1 MKSAVVNGEVD
12 VLGRD
17 APTAIS
23 VVLVAGAQSGVE
35 RLRRAL
41 PTATIKAVDA
51 DALELAAALSYA
63 DAVVAAVLT
72 ARDLSCAR
80 RMKLIQVLGAG
91 YDGIELDAVP
101 PGCTVCN
108 VFEHEIAIGEWVLM
122 EMLALTRNL
131 LSRDKGLREGIRTT
145 AHRFEGEAELDLRG
159 RTIGLI
165 GLGHIGSEVARLGRA
180 IGMEA
185 IGVTRNP
192 TREREAAA
200 GLRWLR
206 PIAALDELLHESDF
220 AVVAL
225 PLTPETRSLIGREEL
240 RLLGPDG
247 YLINASRGPIVD
259 EEALF
264 DVLRTRAIAGAG
276 IDVWYR
282 YPAAAGERTLPSRFP
297 FWELEN
303 VVMTPH
309 LAGFAR
315 STVNRRWDFIVS
327 QLERLQAGL
336 PLENVVAV
344 GSQRTRS

>member
-1 MKSAVVNGEVD
+1 VNSETDGHE
-12 VLGRD
+12 RE
-17 APTAIS
+17 AATAIS
-23 VVLVAGAQSGVE
+23 VVLVGGARAGVE
-35 RLRRAL
+35 RLQAAL
-41 PTATIKAVDA
+41 PTAVIRSVEPGAPQLPEALSSA
-51 DALELAAALSYA
+51 DAIVA
-63 DAVVAAVLT
+63 DALT
-72 ARDLSCAR
+72 ARDLSCSR
-80 RMKLIQVLGAG
+80 GVKLIQVPGAG

-122 EMLALTRNL
+122 EMLALTRHL
-131 LSRDKGLREGIRTT
+131 LSYDKGLREGLWTT
-145 AHRFEGEAELDLRG
+145 AHRFEGDAEHDLRG

-185 IGVTRNP
+185 VGVTRNP
-192 TREREAAA
+192 NHVREAAA

-225 PLTPETRSLIGREEL
+225 PLTPGTRSLIGREEL

-247 YLINASRGPIVD
+247 YLINVSRGPIVD

-264 DVLRTRAIAGAG
+264 EALRTRAIAGAA

-282 YPAAAGERTLPSRFP
+282 YPAAARERTLPSRFP
-297 FWELEN
+297 FWALEN

-309 LAGFAR
+309 VAGFAR
-315 STVNRRWDFIVS
+315 STVERRWSFIVS
-327 QLERLQAGL
+327 QLEHLQAGL
-336 PLENVVAV
+336 PLENAVAV
-344 GSQRTRS
+344 GSREIGS